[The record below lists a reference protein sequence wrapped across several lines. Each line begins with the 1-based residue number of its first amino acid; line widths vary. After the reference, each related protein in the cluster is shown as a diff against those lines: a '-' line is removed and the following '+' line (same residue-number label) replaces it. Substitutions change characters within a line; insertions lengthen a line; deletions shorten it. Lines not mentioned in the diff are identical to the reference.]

1 VAQPIIEQDET
12 MDTAEASA
20 EHSTH
25 EQGSPEWHQDRLG
38 KITCSRFDAM
48 MTNGRGSGTM
58 GQTAYSY
65 MYDILAE
72 ILTGIPADKVDVRA
86 MQWGHENE
94 PHARAMYCFHRNA
107 RVVKQG
113 FLVHHDPAFHYCGG
127 SPDGLVE
134 GDAEGPGGVEI
145 KCPQSS
151 RIHLSYL
158 EGGVVPKDYEWQ
170 VDGLMWVTG
179 RKWWD
184 FVSFDP
190 RMPEGLQMFCV
201 RRYRDEDTMDAL
213 AERAYRF
220 WYQLEIKLGK
230 IKKAGVVASGN

>member
-1 VAQPIIEQDET
+1 MST
-12 MDTAEASA
+12 SEASPQA
-20 EHSTH
+20 AQQAAQQVEH
-25 EQGSPEWHQDRLG
+25 EQGSAEWHEARLG
-38 KITCSRFDAM
+38 KITASRFCDM
-48 MTNGRGSGTM
+48 MTNGRGASTM

-65 MYDILAE
+65 MYDIIAE
-72 ILTGIPADKVDVRA
+72 ILTGQAQDRIDNMAVR
-86 MQWGHENE
+86 WGHENE

-113 FLVHHDPAFHYCGG
+113 FLVHPDYPHVGG

-145 KCPQSS
+145 KCPMSS
-151 RIHLSYL
+151 RIHLGYL
-158 EGGVVPKDYEWQ
+158 EEGVVPTAYEWQ

-190 RMPEGLQMFCV
+190 RMPEGLQLFCV
-201 RRYRDEDTMDAL
+201 RQYRDD
-213 AERAYRF
+213 ERIDSLSDRSKRF
-220 WYQLEIKLGK
+220 WEQLQIKLGK
-230 IKKAGVVASGN
+230 IKAAGVKASGN